1 MDQMQIYINVFLT
14 IALIV
19 LSLALIYATHK
30 RAISSQ
36 KGAAPTTTTL
46 LHSQTNI
53 KETRQHPRFEVS
65 WPVTIEVGQDKIQGE
80 GEIANISLGG
90 AFIQCKEPL
99 SLNETF
105 SIAIN
110 IPDRQPIPAKVQVV
124 WSNSSIPDDKV
135 VRRGMGVRFLEIAD
149 NDRKFIQT
157 QSQALSPEA

>member
-1 MDQMQIYINVFLT
+1 MQVFTNVILVVLFV
-14 IALIV
+14 V
-19 LSLALIYATHK
+19 LSLVLIYSTYS
-30 RAISSQ
+30 RTIRSQ

-46 LHSQTNI
+46 LHSQTDI
-53 KETRQHPRFEVS
+53 REARQHQRFEVL
-65 WPVTIEVGQDKIQGE
+65 WPVTMEVGQDKIQ

-110 IPDRQPIPAKVQVV
+110 VPDKQPIPAKVQVV
-124 WSNSSIPDDKV
+124 WSNSNIPEDKV

-149 NDRKFIQT
+149 NDRRFIQT
-157 QSQALSPEA
+157 QSQTLPPEA